1 MYFTCEYQDNK
12 VEVNDPDVRLR
23 QVITGEGE
31 VIKNIDNKSR
41 FFPTLRL
48 SEEEIINCKKMIF
61 TINID

>member
-31 VIKNIDNKSR
+31 VIKNKSKCHVGWYGLASAIALFVGDNVK
-41 FFPTLRL
+41 
-48 SEEEIINCKKMIF
+48 IF
-61 TINID
+61 